1 MKNTTREQEEILKL
15 INSVSVRLSYI
26 EEKQNEVMK
35 DLRNHLESRTKSAVE
50 TLSDYLCSDDIRSQF
65 TSWTSDKVPKSHLGR

>member
-15 INSVSVRLSYI
+15 INSVCVRLSYI

-35 DLRNHLESRTKSAVE
+35 DLRNHLESRTKSAVKNF
-50 TLSDYLCSDDIRSQF
+50 SDNFVRMI
-65 TSWTSDKVPKSHLGR
+65 